1 MASVAICTAVWNPK
15 VTSVAD
21 RSLSI
26 VLGTPTT
33 STPSPASRLA
43 TPEGVLATDG
53 DEGVDALLA
62 RVSPAAAPPP
72 PSTL

>member
-1 MASVAICTAVWNPK
+1 MASDAICTAVSNPNVK
-15 VTSVAD
+15 SVAL

-33 STPSPASRLA
+33 LTPSPASFSA
-43 TPEGVLATDG
+43 TP
-53 DEGVDALLA
+53 
-62 RVSPAAAPPP
+62 RVSSPPMAIRASARAARRFSITFPGP